1 MKKKIFSKI
10 IAVVGIM
17 TVLISVMVI
26 PSAAW
31 TVNNDGSLTTNRFSI
46 YIPLEYCEC
55 EPEDDNGDTL
65 WHVDYSRSDLTMRLL
80 LNGEQRASCL
90 VFSFGDSK
98 WYGHIMSTRYGYVY
112 EISAGSG
119 TDKKI
124 FQLTCGDSFDD
135 TVDIFYSY
143 SFYGYEFDILD
154 SVQMTVE
161 VFPSYSQYRSALQ
174 ALVED
179 GTITTEQAQAEIDSL
194 NAKIQTMSSQ
204 MNDLR
209 LENGVLESEIG
220 DLRDENNR
228 LQIEAEDYYQNC
240 NNTLDKVSELEHQN
254 ASMSERLEQ
263 LLEEAGT
270 YPELVASLRK
280 QITEM
285 ENANVLDELFT
296 GIFGGIWEG
305 LYTVWNLG
313 YYVGDTYVSIGGLLI
328 VVVVG
333 IVALFVIKLVR
344 GG

>member
-1 MKKKIFSKI
+1 MNKKIFGKI

-17 TVLISVMVI
+17 TVLISAMVI
-26 PSAAW
+26 PSSAW
-31 TVNNDGSLTTNRFSI
+31 TINNDGSLTTDRNSFD
-46 YIPLEYCEC
+46 IPLESCYN
-55 EPEDDNGDTL
+55 EPEDDNGNTL
-65 WHVDYSRSDLTMRLL
+65 WHVSYSRSDLTMGLL
-80 LNGEQRASCL
+80 LNRENRASCL

-98 WYGHIMSTRYGYVY
+98 WYGHILTTRYGYVY
-112 EISAGSG
+112 EISTG
-119 TDKKI
+119 TAADKKN
-124 FQLTCGDSFDD
+124 FSLTCGDSFND
-135 TVDIFYSY
+135 TVDVFYSY
-143 SFYGYEFDILD
+143 SFYGSEIDIPD
-154 SVQMTVE
+154 SVRMTVE
-161 VFPSYSQYRSALQ
+161 VFPSYAQYRTALQ
-174 ALVED
+174 AMVED
-179 GTITTEQAQAEIDSL
+179 GTITTEQAQAEINSL
-194 NAKIQTMSSQ
+194 NAKILTMSSQ

-209 LENGVLESEIG
+209 LENGALESEIG

-228 LQIEAEDYYQNC
+228 LQIEAEDYYQSW

-254 ASMSERLEQ
+254 ASMSERLQQ

-305 LYTVWNLG
+305 IYTVWNLG

-333 IVALFVIKLVR
+333 IVALLVIKLIR